1 MSRRPP
7 RSTLF
12 PYTTLCRSRWIGAG
26 HNAIATDLAGQDW
39 IVYHAID
46 RADPYLNGTD
56 GINER
61 PMLMDRL
68 DWVGGWP
75 YLRAGRGPGD
85 SLQRGPGTG
94 GYWATVFHCGI
105 PGPWGGFWT

>member
-46 RADPYLNGTD
+46 RADPYLTGTE

-68 DWVGGWP
+68 DRKSTRLNSSHANISYAVFCLKKKIHAKDLP
-75 YLRAGRGPGD
+75 GRP
-85 SLQRGPGTG
+85 
-94 GYWATVFHCGI
+94 V
-105 PGPWGGFWT
+105 